1 MRKRGPKCAPPPVTG
16 RPNNMRTENPARP
29 RNRPAQLRNR
39 ADPQPSPNSP
49 SIHLAKPPKTL
60 QKPTKNPHFAPAGLT
75 LVSPPTPAQIDSYV
89 RSLPQSR
96 DRATFF
102 RAQPRAPARNQA
114 RIHGTPCT
122 STPDFAKFPPRNR
135 LTSFS
140 GQRYSCA
147 ASIYVLRRQAREGV
161 RPAVFAPEH
170 PSASV
175 VASTAAMA
183 VKVGAGVVLERVP

>member
-1 MRKRGPKCAPPPVTG
+1 
-16 RPNNMRTENPARP
+16 MRTDI
-29 RNRPAQLRNR
+29 PAQLRNR
-39 ADPQPSPNSP
+39 TYPRSSPDSP
-49 SIHLAKPPKTL
+49 SIRPAKPAKNL
-60 QKPTKNPHFAPAGLT
+60 QKPAKNPHFAPAGLT

-102 RAQPRAPARNQA
+102 PAQPACQG
-114 RIHGTPCT
+114 RIPDPRRPTSPQRSQFPPTRRRETNPLFLRRLSRFTPN
-122 STPDFAKFPPRNR
+122 SDKFPPRNR